1 MAPPHGPINSC
12 QICWQTHV
20 LLIIIILII
29 GFETIIIIFTIGFL
43 TIIIIISS
51 IAIVILMLY
60 LLRHIGLIVGLW
72 ELFIYPWWQPSV
84 SYNELQWVAMIML
97 CWFRTTL
104 VPLWRWAEWKFKN
117 LATDY
122 WCCRSVKG
130 TLRAPG
136 GANNGYWLE
145 PSFRFDQNM
154 QFFRFSNGSLSGSS
168 GGIRFYLETRPLPV
182 LQQNTWLAQKLTPAP
197 YLGPR
202 RS

>member
-72 ELFIYPWWQPSV
+72 ELFIYPW
-84 SYNELQWVAMIML
+84 
-97 CWFRTTL
+97 
-104 VPLWRWAEWKFKN
+104 
-117 LATDY
+117 
-122 WCCRSVKG
+122 
-130 TLRAPG
+130 
-136 GANNGYWLE
+136 
-145 PSFRFDQNM
+145 
-154 QFFRFSNGSLSGSS
+154 
-168 GGIRFYLETRPLPV
+168 
-182 LQQNTWLAQKLTPAP
+182 
-197 YLGPR
+197 
-202 RS
+202 